1 MRHTLQSVSWGG
13 VPTCSVARTHDPS
26 RIDGVKDILPQK
38 IKATGAAGFA
48 STLSVRPRSTGSL
61 FTSRVSR
68 AASGGRK
75 MAERTSST
83 TADVTAASDRTPPP
97 PARRKS
103 KAGCAAA
110 GRRVRLST
118 RAAPVAEETSSA
130 RRDRTAGRSLAR
142 SGGGGSSSHSAAAST
157 GPSVRRG
164 RDRAQTLPR
173 PPAPPLSELAT
184 APASAPT
191 SAPALAQEFASS
203 QCPNQGSLAT
213 APEQPWQD
221 ARLVDLQAGALA
233 SLRGMGAFAA
243 SSGLRIACTEG
254 GWLAAP
260 WAAETGWGNQY
271 DLADNT
277 MHALDTWGPAQA
289 LAYTALLSQIEAQPW
304 FVGGWW
310 WLWRADPTAG
320 GTSDPSP
327 TPWAKEASAAIAAL
341 WLPTAES
348 NASAAAAAAP
358 VL

>member
-1 MRHTLQSVSWGG
+1 MQSLGANSLELVVQWYFSSVNATEGYAKTDIASPMRTSTDAEVVAFASLAASLGMKVILSPMLDPDWTLPEQLGCRDGHRAGCFWRGQVGFYFPDS
-13 VPTCSVARTHDPS
+13 PTSCASSPQWSAWHAWYARFMLHYAALAS
-26 RIDGVKDILPQK
+26 NIS
-38 IKATGAAGFA
+38 AAGLIIA
-48 STLSVRPRSTGSL
+48 HELDRP
-61 FTSRVSR
+61 
-68 AASGGRK
+68 
-75 MAERTSST
+75 
-83 TADVTAASDRTPPP
+83 VTN
-97 PARRKS
+97 
-103 KAGCAAA
+103 CAAEWTA
-110 GRRVRLST
+110 LLAAVRASFGG
-118 RAAPVAEETSSA
+118 AVSIAQGSGIFGAP
-130 RRDRTAGRSLAR
+130 
-142 SGGGGSSSHSAAAST
+142 
-157 GPSVRRG
+157 
-164 RDRAQTLPR
+164 
-173 PPAPPLSELAT
+173 
-184 APASAPT
+184 
-191 SAPALAQEFASS
+191 APALAWIKTLSFLGVE
-203 QCPNQGSLAT
+203 CYQGSLAT

-358 VL
+358 VV